1 MFSTYAKCTRLDTPR
16 EPYLTCL
23 MALRVLLADESSTI
37 KRVMQLALQDF
48 AVEVKAVHAG
58 VDVLEVA
65 RTYKPDIVFADV
77 LLQKKN
83 GYEVSAELKGDAELN
98 ATPVVLMWSSFME
111 LDQAAYKRSKA
122 DGKLEKPFDVETLR
136 KLVQDNVARL
146 KSDRLS
152 EYLQFP
158 SNISAPLSLEEQKR
172 ESEAK
177 AKTAQSISE
186 SKSQSV
192 IITPPPPPP
201 TETVTKP
208 VIPVSDDDFG
218 RGFEVSDLTATSH
231 RQASDLPPPPPS
243 EPENEDW
250 VKQDISKFTLDL
262 APVKIEGEDAAIS
275 FDIHHGSLEGE
286 KQLTS
291 TSFSNE
297 PTTTKFNLRSPP
309 LDRTKAEEIPFPDF
323 DRFQA
328 TDAHLPVLPEIEFE
342 PSELEI
348 KSDEPLQL
356 EKQLSAEQLEK
367 IIRAQSKEV
376 IEEVVKRVVPEIA
389 TQLIRE
395 ELNRLISEGAQ

>member
-1 MFSTYAKCTRLDTPR
+1 
-16 EPYLTCL
+16 
-23 MALRVLLADESSTI
+23 
-37 KRVMQLALQDF
+37 MQLALQDF

-122 DGKLEKPFDVETLR
+122 NGKLEKPFDVETLR
-136 KLVQDNVARL
+136 KLVKDNVPSLR
-146 KSDRLS
+146 SDRLS

-158 SNISAPLSLEEQKR
+158 SNISAPLNDEELKR
-172 ESEAK
+172 QSAAAQAAPK
-177 AKTAQSISE
+177 AAP
-186 SKSQSV
+186 
-192 IITPPPPPP
+192 IITPPPPQIPDMPPMP

-208 VIPVSDDDFG
+208 VVPVADEDFG
-218 RGFEVSDLTATSH
+218 RGFEVSDLTATNNRAVSPPL
-231 RQASDLPPPPPS
+231 DLPPPPPN
-243 EPENEDW
+243 ENEDEDW

-262 APVKIEGEDAAIS
+262 APVQIEGEDAAIS
-275 FDIHHGSLEGE
+275 FDIHHGSLDGE
-286 KQLTS
+286 RQLTS
-291 TSFSNE
+291 TSLSNE
-297 PTTTKFNLRSPP
+297 PTFTKFRTPP
-309 LDRTKAEEIPFPDF
+309 HERTKAEEIPFPDF
-323 DRFQA
+323 DKFQA
-328 TDAHLPVLPEIEFE
+328 TDAHLPVLPEIEFN
-342 PSELEI
+342 PSEIPLPTE
-348 KSDEPLQL
+348 EQPLQL

-395 ELNRLISEGAQ
+395 ELNRLIAEGAQ